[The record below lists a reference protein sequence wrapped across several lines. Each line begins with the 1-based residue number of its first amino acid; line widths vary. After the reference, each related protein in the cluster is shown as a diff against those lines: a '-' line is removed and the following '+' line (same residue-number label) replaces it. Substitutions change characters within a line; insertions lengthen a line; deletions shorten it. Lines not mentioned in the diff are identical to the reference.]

1 MPTSCSA
8 RKGVSVVVV
17 ALVAG
22 ALSGCAHFFHES
34 PRGEADRVG
43 LVFPER
49 LSRGCVFYLTGV
61 AGECG
66 TDRFLIEGLKRAELD
81 LGVIVYD
88 WTDLQ
93 GGRRSNL
100 QSYEEHRVQAQRIAE
115 RIATYQR
122 LNPGKPVHLLGYSGG
137 AAMVAFVLESLSPE
151 QAVDSAIMLAPVV
164 APEYDLSR
172 AMERCRG
179 PIYCFYSS
187 LDVGALMLCT
197 TIMGNMDG
205 YKGRAAGAA
214 GFVPPPHLT
223 AAEQETYRRRLI
235 QVGYDSR
242 MLAAGHLGGH
252 YGWTNPWFVGQWIV
266 PLLRDQSV
274 EPPATTALRPE
285 DLR

>member
-8 RKGVSVVVV
+8 RKGVSVVAV

-22 ALSGCAHFFHES
+22 ALSGCAHFFPES
-34 PRGEADRVG
+34 PRGEADRIG

-66 TDRFLIEGLKRAELD
+66 TDRFLIEGLKRADLD
-81 LGVIVYD
+81 LGVLVYD

-100 QSYEEHRVQAQRIAE
+100 QSYEEHRVQAERIAE
-115 RIATYQR
+115 RIVTYQR

-137 AAMVAFVLESLSPE
+137 AAMVAFVLESLPPE
-151 QAVDSAIMLAPVV
+151 HAVDSAIMLAPVV
-164 APEYDLSR
+164 APEYDLTR
-172 AMERCRG
+172 AMAGSRG

-187 LDVGALMLCT
+187 LDLGALMLCT
-197 TIMGNMDG
+197 TLMGNMDG
-205 YKGRAAGAA
+205 FKGKAAGAA
-214 GFVPPPHLT
+214 GFVPPAHLT
-223 AAEQETYRRRLI
+223 PVEQEAYRRRLI

-266 PLLRDQSV
+266 PLLRDR
-274 EPPATTALRPE
+274 PAETITAVAIRPDTLR
-285 DLR
+285 